1 MDPMSS
7 NSLSLVDTPRSIG
20 VMQISVHGSVSDA
33 KKDLGLSL
41 NRFLRHLVEE
51 AFNEFVSVETAKGE
65 SFDTNLFGLMPNKDE
80 KSTSSNV

>member
-1 MDPMSS
+1 M
-7 NSLSLVDTPRSIG
+7 DTPRSIG

-41 NRFLRHLVEE
+41 HRFLRHLVEV
-51 AFNEFVSVETAKGE
+51 AFDKFVLVDTAKSE
-65 SFDTNLFGLMPNKDE
+65 SFDTNWPFVVPNKDE